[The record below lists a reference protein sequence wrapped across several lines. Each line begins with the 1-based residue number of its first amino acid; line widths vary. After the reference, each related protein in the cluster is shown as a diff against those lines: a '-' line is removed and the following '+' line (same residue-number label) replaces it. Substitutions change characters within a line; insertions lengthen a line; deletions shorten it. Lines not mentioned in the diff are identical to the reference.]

1 MGEFS
6 VAVRRGRRPR
16 RAAGPLRAGLLF
28 GGPAGLI
35 AGAIGGLGLHMART
49 VPAKILGLYPS
60 GRTLA
65 PCHMRRYKRMRLVN
79 LLVGALCIGLMPVA
93 EIRPYPQAVFI
104 LHFLCFLLYSL
115 IERFTLSDVNEK
127 IPDFGRSEKP

>member
-1 MGEFS
+1 M
-6 VAVRRGRRPR
+6 AVRRGRRPR
-16 RAAGPLRAGLLF
+16 RAAGLLCAGLLF
-28 GGPAGLI
+28 GG
-35 AGAIGGLGLHMART
+35 LGLHRDRT

-93 EIRPYPQAVFI
+93 EIRPYPQAVFA

>member
-1 MGEFS
+1 MTAFVMLWLLMDICWRFGCREAFEY
-6 VAVRRGRRPR
+6 RQHKGT
-16 RAAGPLRAGLLF
+16 LRK
-28 GGPAGLI
+28 
-35 AGAIGGLGLHMART
+35 LHRDRT

-93 EIRPYPQAVFI
+93 EIQPYPQAVFI

>member
-1 MGEFS
+1 
-6 VAVRRGRRPR
+6 
-16 RAAGPLRAGLLF
+16 
-28 GGPAGLI
+28 
-35 AGAIGGLGLHMART
+35 MART

-60 GRTLA
+60 GRTPA

-93 EIRPYPQAVFI
+93 EIQPYPQAVFA

>member
-1 MGEFS
+1 MD
-6 VAVRRGRRPR
+6 
-16 RAAGPLRAGLLF
+16 
-28 GGPAGLI
+28 
-35 AGAIGGLGLHMART
+35 RT

-60 GRTLA
+60 GRTLV

-93 EIRPYPQAVFI
+93 EIRPYPQAVFA

-115 IERFTLSDVNEK
+115 TERFTLSDVNEK

>member
-1 MGEFS
+1 
-6 VAVRRGRRPR
+6 
-16 RAAGPLRAGLLF
+16 
-28 GGPAGLI
+28 
-35 AGAIGGLGLHMART
+35 MART

>member
-1 MGEFS
+1 M
-6 VAVRRGRRPR
+6 AVRRGRRPR
-16 RAAGPLRAGLLF
+16 PPRRTCPS
-28 GGPAGLI
+28 PPTT
-35 AGAIGGLGLHMART
+35 GAIGGLGLHMART

-93 EIRPYPQAVFI
+93 EIQPYPQAVFI